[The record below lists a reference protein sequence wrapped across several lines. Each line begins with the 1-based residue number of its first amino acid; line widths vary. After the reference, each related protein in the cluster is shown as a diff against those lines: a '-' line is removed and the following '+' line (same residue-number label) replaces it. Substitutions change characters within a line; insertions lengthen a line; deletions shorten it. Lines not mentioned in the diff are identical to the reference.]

1 MAKTYQPKRFA
12 NPGLLKRLD
21 FALLLRLLEPYRP
34 VFEERHQ
41 FSWKESHMG
50 FPFDRLA
57 KILLNP
63 AAPSELLETLYYVET
78 LADEKYFDDLL
89 TAARKLGC
97 DTEKRTVEDLAM
109 LLRLE
114 CPVVLERLHAEI
126 YRNHN
131 KHRVKRFESYFAAG
145 EIRPMLDLT
154 QDRLEHIEAELNHWA
169 EENRRG
175 IGMRVFTSRDAQAVW
190 FMIRHGQP
198 MKRENTVESDGSHG
212 LTFYR
217 PEKYDFM
224 IYYPKEG
231 ELAMNVRTQKART
244 AYTQIFGRRLFDDAG
259 YFSIGNTVKYTL
271 NPLLKYGA
279 ASLMC
284 WGTPGIDKIRL
295 CEIQAT
301 RPGIKNHLEI
311 HRADD
316 LLTVDNENLPLSH
329 RDSVPVKAKFQVAYA
344 DGRERIVTI
353 EPPNIA
359 LYDRESDHEIIHA
372 WLLERG
378 FILNEPITIPFRGGL
393 KHGMPQFILAIA

>member
-21 FALLLRLLEPYRP
+21 FALLLRLLEPHRS
-34 VFEERHQ
+34 FFAGQHQ
-41 FSWKESHMG
+41 LSWTESHMG

-57 KILLNP
+57 KIMLNP

-89 TAARKLGC
+89 AAAQKLGC
-97 DTEKRTVEDLAM
+97 DTEKRTAEDLAM

-114 CPVVLERLHAEI
+114 SPIVLERLHAEI

-131 KHRVKRFESYFAAG
+131 KQRVKRFESYFAAG

-154 QDRLEHIEAELNHWA
+154 QDRLEHIEAELNDWA
-169 EENRRG
+169 EENHHG
-175 IGMRVFTSRDAQAVW
+175 VGMRVFTSTEERAVW

-198 MKRENTVESDGSHG
+198 MKRENTVEANGEDG
-212 LTFYR
+212 LVFYR
-217 PEKYDFM
+217 PEKFDIM
-224 IYYPKEG
+224 IYYPNEG
-231 ELAMNVRTQKART
+231 ELAMNVRTQKARM

-271 NPLLKYGA
+271 GPLLKYGA

-284 WGTPGIDKIRL
+284 WGTPGIDNIKL
-295 CEIQAT
+295 CEIQAS

-316 LLTVDNENLPLSH
+316 LLTVDHENLPLSH
-329 RDSVPVKAKFQVAYA
+329 RDSVPVKAKFRVTYA
-344 DGRERIVTI
+344 DGRERMVII

-378 FILNEPITIPFRGGL
+378 FILNEPITIPIRGGL
-393 KHGMPQFILAIA
+393 NNDMPNFILAIA